1 MAGLGSS
8 AVARNAGSVQRAV
21 DQAVTFPTL
30 RSVVLDGLVVQMPLL
45 QLEEEDCSVVLHPRL
60 LVLLT

>member
-1 MAGLGSS
+1 MMGLGLGSS

-21 DQAVTFPTL
+21 DKAVTSTTL
-30 RSVVLDGLVVQMPLL
+30 RSVVLEGLVIQMSLL
-45 QLEEEDCSVVLHPRL
+45 QLEENCSVLHPRL